1 MFASENPESQH
12 VSCTQAALGVSDAGV
27 RFWHGL
33 LWLVQLRQCRSG
45 AAMYTLAPDAIY
57 ARRSRH
63 AYGVQ
68 TTTFFKKGH
77 REELRFTE
85 PTTNKI
91 LCSKVFS
98 PLVKLDE
105 LVEHD
110 QVKVED
116 YVAVKKHQA
125 SVDFNLYACSNNS
138 DRYTDADAMKKVGS
152 VRLYIADPSKVTDPD
167 AFKFTVSFR
176 LGGSELT
183 VTAVDKQTGEE
194 VQTSVI
200 FVAE

>member
-1 MFASENPESQH
+1 
-12 VSCTQAALGVSDAGV
+12 L
-27 RFWHGL
+27 
-33 LWLVQLRQCRSG
+33 
-45 AAMYTLAPDAIY
+45 
-57 ARRSRH
+57 
-63 AYGVQ
+63 
-68 TTTFFKKGH
+68 
-77 REELRFTE
+77 
-85 PTTNKI
+85 
-91 LCSKVFS
+91 
-98 PLVKLDE
+98 
-105 LVEHD
+105 
-110 QVKVED
+110 QVKVEE

-167 AFKFTVSFR
+167 AYKFTVSFR

>member
-1 MFASENPESQH
+1 M
-12 VSCTQAALGVSDAGV
+12 
-27 RFWHGL
+27 
-33 LWLVQLRQCRSG
+33 LVG
-45 AAMYTLAPDAIY
+45 AAMYALAPDAIY

-77 REELRFTE
+77 RLELRFTE

-110 QVKVED
+110 QVTFNPYHVSGSSINSGFGISEYKVP
-116 YVAVKKHQA
+116 V
-125 SVDFNLYACSNNS
+125 
-138 DRYTDADAMKKVGS
+138 
-152 VRLYIADPSKVTDPD
+152 
-167 AFKFTVSFR
+167 
-176 LGGSELT
+176 
-183 VTAVDKQTGEE
+183 
-194 VQTSVI
+194 
-200 FVAE
+200 

>member
-1 MFASENPESQH
+1 MPATSIQ
-12 VSCTQAALGVSDAGV
+12 VC
-27 RFWHGL
+27 RGL
-33 LWLVQLRQCRSG
+33 SSRITVTSPS